1 MGSILYLKIIWNAR
15 FCRKITFEMFHKL
28 LVSLT
33 LRERG
38 WGGTVLETYS
48 EASVPVKRESNARS
62 GKVIIII
69 ISIIIMIII

>member
-1 MGSILYLKIIWNAR
+1 
-15 FCRKITFEMFHKL
+15 MFHKL

-69 ISIIIMIII
+69 LSIIIMIII